1 MTAVIGSERMTGAR
15 KAAILCLAL
24 GTDASA
30 RVLQQLTP
38 EEVERVSEEIA
49 RMPSVPV
56 DVLQGVLDEYQSARS
71 ATKVTTDG
79 GLDAARA
86 LLEATMGADRA
97 RGAVERITAP
107 SAPPGMARLAKVTP
121 AGLIGI
127 LHGEQPQTV
136 ALVLA
141 HLEPRLAAGVVE
153 ALPPAYG
160 TDVVYRMAR
169 LGRVAPEV
177 LAEVE
182 RALSARI
189 EVTLGGAADASGGPA
204 AVARVLTMV
213 QSATGNALLE
223 AVAIRGEE
231 LAAQI
236 RDLMFVFEDLQ
247 LLDDRSMQRLLRDVP
262 SRDLALGL
270 KAASD
275 GLRQHVF
282 KNMSERAVEA
292 LQEEMEILGAVKVK
306 EVQGAHATILA
317 TARELQEQGEITVD
331 RGGGEDTIA

>member
-1 MTAVIGSERMTGAR
+1 MSAIAGAERMSGAR

-56 DVLQGVLDEYQSARS
+56 ALLQHVLDEYQSARH
-71 ATKVTTDG
+71 TTEKVTDG
-79 GLDAARA
+79 GLNAARA
-86 LLEATMGADRA
+86 LLEATMGTERA
-97 RGAVERITAP
+97 RGVVERIKSPAAT
-107 SAPPGMARLAKVTP
+107 SGLAKLARVTP
-121 AGLIGI
+121 EGLIGI
-127 LHGEQPQTV
+127 LHGEQSQTV

-141 HLEPRLAAGVVE
+141 HLEPRLAAGVIE
-153 ALPPAYG
+153 ALPAAFG

-169 LGRVAPEV
+169 LGAVTPEV

-189 EVTLGGAADASGGPA
+189 DVAFGGGPEATGGPA

-213 QSATGNALLE
+213 QLATGNALLE
-223 AVAIRGEE
+223 AVAARGEE
-231 LAAQI
+231 LASQI
-236 RDLMFVFEDLQ
+236 RDLMFVFEDLV
-247 LLDDRSMQRLLRDVP
+247 LLDDKSMQRLLRDIP

-270 KAASD
+270 KAASEP
-275 GLRQHVF
+275 LRRQVF

-331 RGGGEDTIA
+331 RGGSEDTIA

>member
-56 DVLQGVLDEYQSARS
+56 EVLQGVLDEYQSARS

-107 SAPPGMARLAKVTP
+107 SAPAGMARLAKVTP

-141 HLEPRLAAGVVE
+141 HLESRLAAGVVE

-223 AVAIRGEE
+223 AVATRGEE

-306 EVQGAHATILA
+306 EVQGAHATIIA